1 MENAYFK
8 SLEEFALGHTVSLA
22 EVLGHLQFNQQGVIP
37 VITQQH
43 ASGEVLMLAWMNRE
57 ALEET
62 LQKGQMCYWS
72 RSRQALW
79 YKGESSGNIQRLI
92 EMRIDCDG
100 DTVLCL
106 VDQTGPACHT
116 NRPNCFYLRVD
127 DKQVAINSEPVS
139 I

>member
-1 MENAYFK
+1 MENTYFK
-8 SLEEFALGHTVSLA
+8 SLEQTEKGHSVSL
-22 EVLGHLQFNQQGVIP
+22 EVVLNQLQFNQQGIIP
-37 VITQQH
+37 VIAQQH

-62 LQKGQMCYWS
+62 LGKGQMCYWS

-79 YKGESSGNIQRLI
+79 YKGESSGNIQKLI

-106 VDQTGPACHT
+106 VDQSGPACHT

-127 DKQVAINSEPVS
+127 GEQVVINSEPIHS
-139 I
+139 